1 MRPNPVLLLTFLVRR
16 GVLTNAASIQT
27 LPVSVLLDA
36 HEGTV
41 MRKGNVTGLV
51 GAMNVPKVTNAPPMS
66 RTVVLLVV
74 GTIVTGVT
82 LDVLRVPR
90 IVSVLRRT
98 STVTVDAPLL
108 GTVCGT
114 VDARW

>member
-1 MRPNPVLLLTFLVRR
+1 MRPNPVLPLTFLVRR
-16 GVLTNAASIQT
+16 GVLTNAASLQT
-27 LPVSVLLDA
+27 LLVNALLDA
-36 HEGTV
+36 HEGMV
-41 MRKGNVTGLV
+41 VRKGNVTGLV
-51 GAMNVPKVTNAPPMS
+51 ETRNVPNVTNAPSMS
-66 RTVVLLVV
+66 RTVVLFVV
-74 GTIVTGVT
+74 GTVVAGVT

-114 VDARW
+114 VDARR